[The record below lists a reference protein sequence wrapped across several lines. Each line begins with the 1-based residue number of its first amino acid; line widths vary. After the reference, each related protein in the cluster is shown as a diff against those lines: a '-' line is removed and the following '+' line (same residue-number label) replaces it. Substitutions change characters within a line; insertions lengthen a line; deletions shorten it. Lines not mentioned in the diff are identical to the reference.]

1 MNKRDEFTRKAYDLN
16 AAQIAEGFWQFEL
29 TETWDAFTQE
39 LAQDARVVD
48 IGCGPGRDTAQFIQR
63 GFWATGLDYS
73 TGMLGEAKRRAPAP
87 YLQGDMRTLPFAPN
101 TFGGAWICA
110 SLLHLPR
117 GDAPQALAETCRIL
131 KPGGVL
137 YISLKEGNGEEWDT
151 RKGSRFFT
159 YYQADEAKLLLESA
173 GFEITELKV
182 NPGESHPWINI
193 FAQKPA

>member
-1 MNKRDEFTRKAYDLN
+1 MSNRDEITQNAYDQN

-29 TETWDAFTQE
+29 TETWDAFTQR
-39 LAQDARVVD
+39 LAQGVRIAD
-48 IGCGPGRDTAQFIQR
+48 IGCGPGRDTAQFVQR
-63 GFWATGLDYS
+63 GFRVAGLDYS
-73 TGMLGEAKRRAPAP
+73 FGMLGEAQRRAPAP
-87 YLQGDMRTLPFAPN
+87 YLQGDMRILPFASN
-101 TFGGAWICA
+101 SFKGAWVCA

-117 GDAPQALAETCRIL
+117 GEAPRVMAETHRIL

-137 YISLKEGNGEEWDT
+137 YISLKEGQGEEWDT
-151 RKGSRFFT
+151 RKGARFFT
-159 YYQADEAKLLLESA
+159 YYQADEVKSLLESA